1 MLEAEVEPGSGP
13 VTAPAADAE
22 ADAVPAVPSTNG
34 HRVREIE
41 LHEVKML
48 NKHLVRLRDEFGLRA
63 EVLLPR
69 EVTGDDPPPRF
80 ILDRDGETHPLLDLR
95 ALVPTVRKIGEKGM
109 KITRF
114 KGLGEMDAE
123 QLWETTMDPTR
134 RTLLQVRLE
143 DAAAANDLFATLMG
157 DDVEPRR
164 EFIEKHALEVKNLD
178 V

>member
-1 MLEAEVEPGSGP
+1 
-13 VTAPAADAE
+13 
-22 ADAVPAVPSTNG
+22 
-34 HRVREIE
+34 
-41 LHEVKML
+41 ML
-48 NKHLVRLRDEFGLRA
+48 NKHLVRLRDEFDLRA

-95 ALVPTVRKIGEKGM
+95 ALVSTVRKIGEKGM

-134 RTLLQVRLE
+134 RTLLQVQPRGCRRRQRSVH
-143 DAAAANDLFATLMG
+143 DPDGRRCRTPPRVHRKTRTRG
-157 DDVEPRR
+157 QEPRR
-164 EFIEKHALEVKNLD
+164 LSQSGRWRVRVMSRIRWLAGAKKIVSDRPRN
-178 V
+178 